1 MWFSK
6 KENRISMVLKAS
18 FDHVKQ
24 NFDGIFSWV
33 NYLNQKQSDQDKK
46 LDYVGKRIENIE
58 LYLAQIPNLNA
69 QIRNI
74 MDLHYHYEEV
84 LKRLNGIEEKM
95 KVLSTPDQQLPQE
108 QLLEIKNKIETIE
121 KRKEELKSNLK
132 EKMLRNIARNSKDYI
147 KSSLL
152 SLIRKY
158 ERVSAFKLK
167 EIIVEE
173 QALCSKSTFYRIL
186 EEIEKRDDLETVW
199 EGKEKV
205 FLLRL
210 AEKSSSIN

>member
-18 FDHVKQ
+18 FDHVRQ
-24 NFDGIFSWV
+24 NFDNVFGWV
-33 NYLNQKQSDQDKK
+33 NYLNQKQSDQGNT
-46 LDYVGKRIENIE
+46 LDFMGKRIENIE

-74 MDLHYHYEEV
+74 MDLHYNYESIS
-84 LKRLNGIEEKM
+84 KRINSIEEKM
-95 KVLSTPDQQLPQE
+95 HHLRDYSQNIPQE
-108 QLLEIKNKIETIE
+108 QILEIKNKIETIE
-121 KRKEELKSNLK
+121 KRKEDIKSNLK
-132 EKMLRNIARNSKDYI
+132 EKMLKNIARNSKEYI
-147 KSSLL
+147 KSALL
-152 SLIRKY
+152 SIIRKY
-158 ERVSAFKLK
+158 ERASAFKLK

-186 EEIEKRDDLETVW
+186 EEIEKRDDVEVVW

-205 FLLRL
+205 FFLKL
-210 AEKSSSIN
+210 AAQPSPIR

>member
-6 KENRISMVLKAS
+6 KENRIGMLIKAS
-18 FDHVKQ
+18 FDHVRQ
-24 NFDGIFSWV
+24 NFDHVFGWV
-33 NYLNQKQSDQDKK
+33 NYLNQKQSDQDNK
-46 LDYVGKRIENIE
+46 LDYMGKRIENIE
-58 LYLAQIPNLNA
+58 LYLSQIPNLNA

-74 MDLHYHYEEV
+74 VDLHYNYETV

-95 KVLSTPDQQLPQE
+95 RHISTSNNQIPQE
-108 QLLEIKNKIETIE
+108 QFFEIKNRLETIE
-121 KRKEELKSNLK
+121 KRKEDLKSNLK
-132 EKMLRNIARNSKDYI
+132 EKMLKNITRNSKEYI
-147 KSSLL
+147 KSTLL
-152 SLIRKY
+152 SLVRKY

-186 EEIEKRDDLETVW
+186 EEIEKRDDIEVVW

-210 AEKSSSIN
+210 AAASRL